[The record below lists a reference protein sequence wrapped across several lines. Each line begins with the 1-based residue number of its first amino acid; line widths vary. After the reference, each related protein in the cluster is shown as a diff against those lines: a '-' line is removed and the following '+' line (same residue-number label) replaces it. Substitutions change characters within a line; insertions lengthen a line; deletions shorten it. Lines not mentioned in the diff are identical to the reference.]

1 MNKKLAWLLW
11 LPLSAVSP
19 LALAVGLGQATVNSP
34 LQAPLDA
41 SVPLVEAADVSLDD
55 VRVTIADPSAFS
67 ALGLEWTPLAAS
79 VRTELQRLPS
89 GARLVLRSDQA
100 VNEPWLDLL
109 ITITTPD
116 GRRTE
121 ALTLLFD
128 PPNYAA
134 SPSPAAVS
142 SSSVSSA
149 SSSAPSAAA
158 ARPASAARDI
168 AYVASGDTLWGVA
181 ARIKPADV
189 SVQQMMVALVEANPS
204 AFPTGN
210 VDDMRAGQ
218 TLAVPSREQLMA
230 RSPAQAA
237 QAIQSMRSSSSA
249 PSAAEPSTNASAPE
263 PAPET
268 ASDVSASTS
277 TPPDAASAD
286 GAPVATVQEG
296 ELAGLT
302 LNDLAEQLL
311 ESQAMLQTVLDE
323 REAMRAEMAAL
334 RQEVASLTEALNAS
348 QQETRR
354 ALAAA
359 EARTADPS
367 STDIDTQTASAPAA
381 LETPSNAAS
390 TGVIERLEQ
399 YQWPLASVA
408 LALLLGALVWSRK
421 RRERQ
426 WEDAPTPA
434 GMGAAEMTP
443 PKRTEPSASS
453 SAASPAQPV
462 APEASLYTPP
472 LTESAVPPSHEET
485 SPSEEASAPERR
497 EPPAADDT
505 SDDVDSEELASAVRD
520 DSQREAQREDAS
532 DEYDAG
538 DHETGDREL
547 GYADENDDFYYAV
560 KHDEDDEGEDSA
572 VSEEDEAALEA
583 AFLETPEPV
592 EEASPS
598 TPMQERDEAP
608 LPASLQVPPQDD
620 DRAHYIDYHPP
631 SLTSEASAD
640 EEGAESHAGAS
651 RTQEGSMARPGRVPE
666 EEWEIEEVPFEPR
679 RRDNSEPSK
688 LSK

>member
-67 ALGLEWTPLAAS
+67 ALGLEWIPLAAS

-109 ITITTPD
+109 ITITTPN

-277 TPPDAASAD
+277 TPPDAASSD

-390 TGVIERLEQ
+390 TGMIERLEQ

-532 DEYDAG
+532 DEYEAG

-608 LPASLQVPPQDD
+608 LPASPQVPPQDD
-620 DRAHYIDYHPP
+620 DRAHYIDYDPP

-640 EEGAESHAGAS
+640 EEGAENHAGAS
-651 RTQEGSMARPGRVPE
+651 RTQESSMARPGRVPE
-666 EEWEIEEVPFEPR
+666 EEWEIEEVAFEPR